1 MEEAKVTKACKTKK
15 VWIVLFACLAT
26 RNVNMELLQDRST
39 ESFLMSFQRHCSEN
53 SVPTY
58 ILTDC
63 ASEYKRADLE
73 IKRMLETDEM
83 QSYLAEKGVKWQF
96 TPANSAQH
104 NSVTES
110 LVKQAKLALYGVFK
124 SSNLTETEFNTA
136 VKIAQGKLNQ
146 RPLIAISDDPND
158 QNILSI
164 TPAHLKLGKALI
176 SLPSSFDTVQDLNKI
191 SVGSRWEQRKRL
203 QRKFFLRFQDEY
215 LMSLRKLNTKQ
226 LDNKALEEGD
236 VVLLLDEK
244 RSKEEYPIARVTKV
258 FTGSDGIVRSAE
270 LRLPTKMKETKKNKR
285 QRGANVNKLLCYEN
299 KAKFIHRGVEKL
311 AFLEGN
317 SSVSNKSN
325 NCNDVQDQ
333 NIDMDVNPTSSFDD
347 GGSKH

>member
-1 MEEAKVTKACKTKK
+1 M
-15 VWIVLFACLAT
+15 INT
-26 RNVNMELLQDRST
+26 RC
-39 ESFLMSFQRHCSEN
+39 F
-53 SVPTY
+53 
-58 ILTDC
+58 
-63 ASEYKRADLE
+63 
-73 IKRMLETDEM
+73 
-83 QSYLAEKGVKWQF
+83 G
-96 TPANSAQH
+96 
-104 NSVTES
+104 
-110 LVKQAKLALYGVFK
+110 
-124 SSNLTETEFNTA
+124 
-136 VKIAQGKLNQ
+136 
-146 RPLIAISDDPND
+146 
-158 QNILSI
+158 
-164 TPAHLKLGKALI
+164 
-176 SLPSSFDTVQDLNKI
+176 LPSSFDTVQDLNKI

-270 LRLPTKMKETKKNKR
+270 LRLPTKMKETKKNKK

-333 NIDMDVNPTSSFDD
+333 NIDVDVNPTSSFDD